1 MCTCSGD
8 KQELYKQVDKLCF
21 SEQIMGLVCV
31 TFCVKQLILK
41 LYTKIIIGHINNNL
55 LQTDRPS
62 ELTSGVWQISFY
74 TQQYGAIVTKTFSQ
88 HFRLFSY

>member
-55 LQTDRPS
+55 L
-62 ELTSGVWQISFY
+62 
-74 TQQYGAIVTKTFSQ
+74 
-88 HFRLFSY
+88 